1 MHRAQIDVVITSI
14 FYKQVAGLTIT
25 WEDVKDTDPV
35 LYGSWKKILEK
46 DVDVLRGELGI
57 ERPPDM
63 REIRRMIREQ
73 KKREK
78 QKLEQQQAV

>member
-1 MHRAQIDVVITSI
+1 
-14 FYKQVAGLTIT
+14 
-25 WEDVKDTDPV
+25 
-35 LYGSWKKILEK
+35 
-46 DVDVLRGELGI
+46 LGI

-78 QKLEQQQAV
+78 ERLKQAE